1 MTFSTEGLESS
12 HLINTKVVGL
22 AENVN
27 NRNAKRNSQM
37 SLGVAK
43 IISIKLWIRE
53 TWLYERQSDQYLNWG
68 KQPELDWFGR

>member
-1 MTFSTEGLESS
+1 MTFPKEELESS

-27 NRNAKRNSQM
+27 NTNAKRNSQM

-43 IISIKLWIRE
+43 IISIKL
-53 TWLYERQSDQYLNWG
+53 
-68 KQPELDWFGR
+68 

>member
-1 MTFSTEGLESS
+1 MTFSTEELESS

-22 AENVN
+22 AENLN
-27 NRNAKRNSQM
+27 NTNAKRNSQM

-53 TWLYERQSDQYLNWG
+53 TWLYERQSGQYLNWG
-68 KQPELDWFGR
+68 KQHELDWFGK